1 MAENSKEK
9 SRIIPKKVTLITPPD
24 ILPNRTQSILLI
36 TPGDD
41 IKNFLDHF
49 LKSFNAN
56 LHVYLYNPKDTDI
69 KWALTVAV
77 RAEAVI
83 VDCDN
88 VPDDLAHF
96 LSYIISMPNTYYRVT
111 NPKVDYSIINPN
123 RFYDFPNLNEKLKS
137 L

>member
-1 MAENSKEK
+1 MAKDSKQK
-9 SRIIPKKVTLITPPD
+9 ILKTVTLVTPPD

-36 TPGDD
+36 TPSDD

-49 LKSFNAN
+49 LKEFNAN
-56 LHVYLYNPKDTDI
+56 LHVYLYTASEKDI

-88 VPDDLAHF
+88 VPSDLNHF
-96 LSYIISMPNTYYRVT
+96 LSYIISMPNTYYRIT
-111 NPKVDYSIINPN
+111 DPKVDYSIINPN
-123 RFYDFPNLNEKLKS
+123 RFYDFPNLNEKLRS

>member
-1 MAENSKEK
+1 MAKNTRQKNK
-9 SRIIPKKVTLITPPD
+9 MIPKKVTLITPPD

-36 TPGDD
+36 TPNSD
-41 IKNFLDHF
+41 IKDFLDHY
-49 LKSFNAN
+49 LKTFNAN
-56 LHVYLYNPKDTDI
+56 IHVYLYTPLDVDI
-69 KWALTVAV
+69 KWLLTVAV

-83 VDCDN
+83 LDCDN
-88 VPDDLAHF
+88 APDDLSHF

-123 RFYDFPNLNEKLKS
+123 RFYDFPNLNEKLRS

>member
-1 MAENSKEK
+1 MAEDTKQKSK
-9 SRIIPKKVTLITPPD
+9 IIPKKITLITPPD

-36 TPGDD
+36 TPSDD
-41 IKNFLDHF
+41 IKDFLDDF

-56 LHVYLYNPKDTDI
+56 LHVYLYAPNEKDI

-83 VDCDN
+83 IDCDN
-88 VPDDLAHF
+88 MPDDLSHF
-96 LSYIISMPNTYYRVT
+96 LSYMISMPNTYYRVT

-123 RFYDFPNLNEKLKS
+123 RFYDFPNLNEKLRS